1 MVLAKRII
9 PCLDVKEG
17 RVVKGT
23 GFKDLKDA
31 GDPVELALHY
41 YHEGADEL
49 MFLDITASHEKRN
62 IMLDVVERTSEVLFI
77 PFTVGGGVRSIDDI
91 DSLLHAGAEKVGINT
106 AAIKNP
112 PLIKESSRIYGS
124 QCIVSSIDVKRVY
137 IDKPMVD
144 KPPLPEDA
152 VVLDTPKG
160 KCWWTPVIY
169 GGRKLVGIDAI
180 KWAEK
185 VYNLGAG
192 EFVISS
198 LDTDGMKE
206 GYDNILHAELARRV
220 SVPIIASSGAGSPE
234 HMLKAFTEGKAD
246 AALAASIFHYGQYT
260 IREVKEY
267 IHERGVPMRLDY

>member
-41 YHEGADEL
+41 YNEGADEL

-62 IMLDVVERTSEVLFI
+62 IMIDVVERTSEVLFI
-77 PFTVGGGVRSIDDI
+77 PFTVGGGIRGIEDI
-91 DSLLHAGAEKVGINT
+91 DALLHAGAEKVGINT
-106 AAIKNP
+106 AAIKKP
-112 PLIKESSRIYGS
+112 EIIKQASRIYGA

-137 IDKPMVD
+137 LDKDMSNNPST
-144 KPPLPEDA
+144 PEDA
-152 VVLDTPKG
+152 VILDTPEG

-169 GGRKLVGIDAI
+169 GGRELVGIDAI
-180 KWAEK
+180 RWAEK
-185 VYNLGAG
+185 AYELGAG

-198 LDTDGMKE
+198 LDTDGMKG
-206 GYDNILHAELARRV
+206 GYDNILHAEIANRV
-220 SVPIIASSGAGSPE
+220 SIPIIASSGAGSPE
-234 HMLKAFTEGKAD
+234 HMLEAFTKGKAD

-267 IHERGVPMRLDY
+267 INSHGVPMRLDY